1 MLSFCDEAF
10 YGGGIMGLDFPRIA
24 SEKKSALLLA
34 MYVLGC
40 PWTGLSGQNAA
51 PSSHLVF
58 DDNLDGHILINEV
71 RVPKEGEAK
80 FTYYET
86 LGWRGRA
93 AGYAGIQAHPK
104 GHNYIFSIW
113 DHKSHVAPIR
123 AVYRGAGTITEKF
136 GGEGTGLKSW
146 NFELGW
152 ETDTWHTLALR
163 YWPVGDHSFYGYWV
177 RSAKTGKWT
186 HLVTMDVAAKEAFF
200 QGGTD
205 AFIEDWLETGQRQR
219 TVNFRGGWK
228 RKVDGAWHPFGSG
241 RYSVNSWDLDKG
253 KRSFNFRTNWNGGIS
268 RDHTGAF
275 YFMTAGGRKT
285 VPTTANPSR
294 HEIKRRAGK
303 PGYAPIKVRGAR
315 LTMEEGGKLRVKWA
329 NDPAT
334 LPQFSFTVTL
344 SGKGAKQ
351 GEYLAK
357 VTKVQPHAREVE
369 IPLPAGIDLKR
380 VIVRLRCR
388 DILDNQSEVLPV
400 HPTE

>member
-1 MLSFCDEAF
+1 MLSFRDEAL
-10 YGGGIMGLDFPRIA
+10 YGRGLMN
-24 SEKKSALLLA
+24 LLLPLIPLKKNSA
-34 MYVLGC
+34 WLLALSFLAC
-40 PWTGLSGQNAA
+40 PVIGFAGQNAA

-58 DDNLDGHILINEV
+58 DDNLDGHIIINEV

-93 AGYAGIQAHPK
+93 AGYAGLQAHPR

-113 DHKSHVAPIR
+113 DHKSHAAPIR

-163 YWPVGDHSFYGYWV
+163 YWPLGDHSFYGYWV
-177 RSAKTGKWT
+177 RSARTGKWT
-186 HLVTMDVAAKEAFF
+186 HLVTMDVAAKGAFF

-219 TVNFRGGWK
+219 TVNFRRGWK
-228 RKVDGAWHPFGSG
+228 RKVDGQWHAFGSG
-241 RYSVNSWDLDKG
+241 RYSVNFWDLEKG
-253 KRSFNFRTNWNGGIS
+253 KRSFNFRTNWNAGTS
-268 RDHTGAF
+268 RDETGAF

-294 HEIKRRAGK
+294 HEIQRRAGK
-303 PGYAPIKVRGAR
+303 PGYAPIKLRSAKLSVQ
-315 LTMEEGGKLRVKWA
+315 TGGKLTVSWE

-334 LPQFSFTVTL
+334 LPQFSFAL
-344 SGKGAKQ
+344 SLFDKPSTQ
-351 GEYLAK
+351 GVHLARIE
-357 VTKVQPHAREVE
+357 KVQPHARQADLM
-369 IPLPAGIDLKR
+369 LPEGIDLKR
-380 VIVRLRCR
+380 IIVRLQCR
-388 DILDNQSEVLPV
+388 DILDNQSPVLSLRLP
-400 HPTE
+400 E

>member
-1 MLSFCDEAF
+1 MSLNFILRFFEQGRAWIF
-10 YGGGIMGLDFPRIA
+10 IMGSL
-24 SEKKSALLLA
+24 SCLLPGFA
-34 MYVLGC
+34 
-40 PWTGLSGQNAA
+40 GQNAA

-58 DDNLDGHILINEV
+58 DDNFDGHVLINEV
-71 RVPKEGEAK
+71 RVPKEGEAP
-80 FTYYET
+80 FTYYEA

-113 DHKSHVAPIR
+113 DHKSHAAPIR

-152 ETDTWHTLALR
+152 ETDTWYTLALR
-163 YWPVGDHSFYGYWV
+163 YWPVEDHSFYGYWV

-219 TVNFRGGWK
+219 TVNYRGGWK
-228 RKVDGAWHPFGSG
+228 RKVDGGWYPFGSG
-241 RYSVNSWDLDKG
+241 RYSVNSWDLEKG
-253 KRSFNFRTNWNGGIS
+253 KRSFNFRTNWNGGS
-268 RDHTGAF
+268 ARDAAGEF

-303 PGYAPIKVRGAR
+303 PGFAPIKIRSAR
-315 LTMEEGGKLRVKWA
+315 LSVRAGGKLTVRWE
-329 NDPAT
+329 NNPAT
-334 LPQFSFTVTL
+334 LPQFSFAVTL
-344 SGKGAKQ
+344 SDTPAIDGGFPI
-351 GEYLAK
+351 K
-357 VTKVQPHAREVE
+357 VEKIQPHVREAE
-369 IPLPAGIDLKR
+369 FSLPADIDLKR
-380 VIVRLRCR
+380 VVVHLQCR
-388 DILDNQSEVLPV
+388 DILDNQSPVLALRLP
-400 HPTE
+400 E